1 MAKYPFLSEEWI
13 GEVRRLGDE
22 AKAEG
27 GGAQIPHQVK
37 MNQVITEVPFGDGTI
52 EAHMDTS
59 TGEMQMEMG
68 HISDPDLTGYQA
80 SCMNIHPEGAM
91 TAFTYTGSNV
101 KGTSKFYLAKVP
113 QGYHGKT
120 MTITPIAASAD
131 KSQVREARKKINV
144 RYRKVFEK
152 LAE

>member
-13 GEVRRLGDE
+13 GEVRKLGDE

-27 GGAQIPHQVK
+27 GGQIPHQVK

-68 HISDPDLTGYQA
+68 HISDPDLTVTLDYDTAKAIFVDGNPQA
-80 SCMNIHPEGAM
+80 GMQAFMAGKVKVQGDMTKLMAMQAAPPDANAQAFAQKVKEM
-91 TAFTYTGSNV
+91 TA
-101 KGTSKFYLAKVP
+101 
-113 QGYHGKT
+113 
-120 MTITPIAASAD
+120 
-131 KSQVREARKKINV
+131 E
-144 RYRKVFEK
+144 
-152 LAE
+152 